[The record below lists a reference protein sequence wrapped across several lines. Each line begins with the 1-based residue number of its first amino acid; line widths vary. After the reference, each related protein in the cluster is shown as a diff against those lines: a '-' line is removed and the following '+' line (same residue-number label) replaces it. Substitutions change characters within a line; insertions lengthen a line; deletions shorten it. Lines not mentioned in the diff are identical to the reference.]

1 MSLQGILLIDFLG
14 LLFCVLILNLVRT
27 HKLQGVYGVIW
38 LGATFSFMLLIS
50 IPWLLALVT
59 RLVGA
64 TYPASAMSLLAFAF
78 LFAMFIF
85 FSVQLSALS
94 TRQAQIAQAIAV
106 ANLLVEDD
114 KGLRE

>member
-14 LLFCVLILNLVRT
+14 LIFCVLILNLVRT
-27 HKLQGVYGVIW
+27 HKLQGVFGVIW
-38 LGATFSFMLLIS
+38 LGATLGFMVLIS
-50 IPWLLALVT
+50 IPPLLMVIT

-85 FSVQLSALS
+85 FSVQLSAISL
-94 TRQAQIAQAIAV
+94 RQAQIVQAIAV
-106 ANLLVEDD
+106 ANLLAEERGD
-114 KGLRE
+114 